1 MILIYLF
8 KYISCYSLSDANST
22 IHLTFKDS
30 NTSHVILYPYQTD
43 PYFTSLFIQIHL
55 MLFFI
60 DVKECVQV
68 LGMTFKYISCY
79 SLSVI
84 LCFHGVIQVLFKYI
98 SCYSLSMMVTE
109 LPDGSDHSNTSHVIL
124 YLYAPTEKQNVS
136 RFKYISCYSLST
148 CTVDTGNQHNIQIHL
163 MLFFI
168 AL

>member
-1 MILIYLF
+1 MLFFIDVKECVQVLGMTF

-30 NTSHVILYPYQTD
+30 NTSHVILYLEEGVVPQ
-43 PYFTSLFIQIHL
+43 SLFI
-55 MLFFI
+55 
-60 DVKECVQV
+60 
-68 LGMTFKYISCY
+68 FKYISCY